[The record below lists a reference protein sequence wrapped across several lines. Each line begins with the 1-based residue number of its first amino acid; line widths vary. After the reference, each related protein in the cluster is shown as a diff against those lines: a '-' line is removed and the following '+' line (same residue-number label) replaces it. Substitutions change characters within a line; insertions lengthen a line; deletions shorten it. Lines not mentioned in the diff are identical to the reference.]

1 MRYLHRYGAKCVG
14 IAEIDGNIWNPNGM
28 DPKELEDYKLVSKE
42 HLLCSVWCCHCGT
55 TVLSLLQ
62 MGVHLLFS
70 QQHGTIV
77 GFPNAQPYEG
87 SILEADCDILIPA
100 AGEKQLTR
108 KNAPNIKAKVRD
120 VHQQTLKS
128 STCHS

>member
-14 IAEIDGNIWNPNGM
+14 VAEIDGNIFNPNGI
-28 DPKELEDYKLVSKE
+28 DPKELEDYKLVSE
-42 HLLCSVWCCHCGT
+42 EEMCSPRSGSTVPSNTMPMSVRLL
-55 TVLSLLQ
+55 L
-62 MGVHLLFS
+62 S

-120 VHQQTLKS
+120 SHQETHCFEIA
-128 STCHS
+128 TM

>member
-14 IAEIDGNIWNPNGM
+14 IAEIDGNIWNPNGI
-28 DPKELEDYKLVSKE
+28 DPKELEDYKLVSPE
-42 HLLCSVWCCHCGT
+42 ETFCPIWVQPLWLDCAIAFTNVR
-55 TVLSLLQ
+55 LS
-62 MGVHLLFS
+62 HPPS

-108 KNAPNIKAKVRD
+108 KNAPNVKAKVRD
-120 VHQQTLKS
+120 AYQQAHKP
-128 STCHS
+128 

>member
-1 MRYLHRYGAKCVG
+1 
-14 IAEIDGNIWNPNGM
+14 
-28 DPKELEDYKLVSKE
+28 
-42 HLLCSVWCCHCGT
+42 
-55 TVLSLLQ
+55 
-62 MGVHLLFS
+62 MGVYLLLL

-120 VHQQTLKS
+120 EH
-128 STCHS
+128 